1 MTGPSLASPDKETIR
16 TFFNGIASCYDRVNS
31 VLSFR
36 LDEFWRR
43 RAAELI
49 LAENPGPRLL
59 DLGVGTGK
67 FLREFLQRKHW
78 EFVTGVDFA
87 EEMLREARRGLPWG
101 CALVQAD
108 IHDLPFEDQSFDLI
122 VSSFTLRSVKERG
135 HFFGEVRRV
144 LRPGGRLAFLCLT
157 RPTSRIGRALYAPYL
172 KFYLP
177 VIGGWISRDRNA
189 YQFLSQSIQS
199 FPSPPEVATELESL
213 GFREI
218 AITPLTFGLSTLITA
233 CHQ

>member
-1 MTGPSLASPDKETIR
+1 MSGPDLASPDKETLR

-31 VLSFR
+31 VLSLR

-49 LAENPGPRLL
+49 LKEETGARLL

-67 FLREFLQRKHW
+67 FLREFLQRKNW

-87 EEMLREARRGLPWG
+87 EEMLREARRGLPRE
-101 CALVQAD
+101 CLLVQAD
-108 IHDLPFEDQSFDLI
+108 IHDLPFDDQAFDLI

-144 LRPGGRLAFLCLT
+144 LRPGGRVAFLCLT
-157 RPTSRIGRALYAPYL
+157 RPTSRIGLALYAPYL

-177 VIGGWISRDRNA
+177 MMGGWISRDPGA
-189 YQFLSQSIQS
+189 YRFLSQSIQS
-199 FPSPPEVATELESL
+199 FPSPPEVAAELESL
-213 GFREI
+213 DFGDA

-233 CHQ
+233 RRR

>member
-87 EEMLREARRGLPWG
+87 E
-101 CALVQAD
+101 
-108 IHDLPFEDQSFDLI
+108 
-122 VSSFTLRSVKERG
+122 
-135 HFFGEVRRV
+135 
-144 LRPGGRLAFLCLT
+144 
-157 RPTSRIGRALYAPYL
+157 
-172 KFYLP
+172 
-177 VIGGWISRDRNA
+177 
-189 YQFLSQSIQS
+189 
-199 FPSPPEVATELESL
+199 
-213 GFREI
+213 
-218 AITPLTFGLSTLITA
+218 
-233 CHQ
+233 